1 MLNNSLCDCKTSI
14 FAKVRLKL
22 YNQGHNAGAALPSY
36 TAYNT
41 QIMQEKPA
49 ATRPPDTPPPR
60 LLKQSETAQPAHAA
74 GTGNSFQNNVGV
86 ASAAAGPDQAAATPP
101 PGAGFRAPSTLLYGF
116 VPITT
121 TQKVTFPGV
130 GAEAGGYRPY
140 KQPSF
145 AGGPATAP
153 INYKPSYKPPGGG
166 HPVLEAI
173 SRLLAPLTRTL
184 GSLLRG

>member
-1 MLNNSLCDCKTSI
+1 M
-14 FAKVRLKL
+14 KL
-22 YNQGHNAGAALPSY
+22 YNQGHNAGAALPGY

-41 QIMQEKPA
+41 PPA
-49 ATRPPDTPPPR
+49 APQITQERPAAARPPDTHPPSAVK
-60 LLKQSETAQPAHAA
+60 LSETAHAP

-86 ASAAAGPDQAAATPP
+86 ASADQAAATPP

-130 GAEAGGYRPY
+130 GAGAGGYRPY
-140 KQPSF
+140 KQPTF

-153 INYKPSYKPPGGG
+153 INYKPSYAPPGGG

>member
-1 MLNNSLCDCKTSI
+1 MACSQGFSL
-14 FAKVRLKL
+14 
-22 YNQGHNAGAALPSY
+22 
-36 TAYNT
+36 
-41 QIMQEKPA
+41 
-49 ATRPPDTPPPR
+49 
-60 LLKQSETAQPAHAA
+60 
-74 GTGNSFQNNVGV
+74 
-86 ASAAAGPDQAAATPP
+86 AAATPP

-121 TQKVTFPGV
+121 TQKVTFPGA
-130 GAEAGGYRPY
+130 GAGAGGYRPY
-140 KQPSF
+140 KQPTF

-153 INYKPSYKPPGGG
+153 INYKPSYAPPGGG